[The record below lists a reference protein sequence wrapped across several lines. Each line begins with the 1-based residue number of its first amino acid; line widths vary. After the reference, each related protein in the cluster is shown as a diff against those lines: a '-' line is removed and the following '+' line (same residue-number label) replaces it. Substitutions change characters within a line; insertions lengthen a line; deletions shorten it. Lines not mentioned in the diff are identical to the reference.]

1 MRHAVLLLFS
11 LLPFFLVAQTPN
23 RVTFRGTAVDSAG
36 TPLVGATVMLLVPK
50 DSTLVNFGRSNDKGA
65 FEFKNVRR
73 APYLLK
79 ITYVGYLP
87 YQRDLPAGTDEV
99 VELGTLKLKP
109 IAKELMEVV
118 IRTAKAPLTIRG
130 DTVEYNATSFKV
142 PPGSTV
148 EDLLRKLPGMQV
160 EQDGT
165 IRAQGQEV
173 RRVTVDGKNF
183 FGTDPKLATKNLPAD
198 AIQKVQVFTDK
209 SEQAKITG
217 VDDGKKEKAMN
228 LELKESARK
237 GGFGKVTAGAG
248 GSTTSGARGELKGN
262 YNRFNQKQQFSLI
275 GLLNNTNQTGVN
287 FNDYQ
292 DFRGSQSFNWNDNGD
307 FGFSNA
313 GGVIFFGGNDDEES
327 FSVPIA
333 SNRGQGFSN
342 NGAGGANYNYDTKK
356 TKLSSNYFYNQTRL
370 NLDADI
376 NRENFIPGG
385 SVRTQE
391 TNSRVTFNTAHRG
404 GFRLEQNLDSLNT
417 LLFIGNGRANGAT
430 ERYTSTQD
438 LFRNGTTRN
447 GRTTLNNLTDSR
459 SVAGVGTL
467 IFRHKFAK
475 KGRNF
480 AASLSYSLTGLDG
493 NGDQRSENEFSEGL
507 ARTVSINQ
515 FYNTQSQR
523 GELKSSLFFLE
534 PLSKKFFWESFYNF
548 SLRNDEVDRDVFDRT
563 SESSSVRNTGLSRYY
578 TNRILYNRLGSSLRY
593 SHNGLNLSAGLAG
606 QQFDLDG
613 QFTSDQLSSTAP
625 TKVDRRFFTWVPN
638 ASLNYDLKRNRYLYS
653 NYTVQVR
660 QPSTRDLQPVVDNS
674 NPRFIREGN
683 PDLLPQVSHNLSAGF
698 SYFNP
703 GSFTNLFTS
712 LNYTYHLNQIVN
724 NQTVDTLLVTRVKP
738 GNLSGGTNMGGY
750 MGFGFPLKKTK
761 SALNLNTSINFGK
774 NLLFVNDV
782 LNRTNMQNVNVGLRL
797 DLTPSEKF
805 TLYTNA
811 NAGIT
816 NTRYSVNTSQN
827 QRILN
832 YTLGTDAN
840 VQLPRKFYVNAN
852 FNYRQFINRRFGFDQ
867 RVPILNLAVYKL
879 LLKENKGELRLT
891 VYDVFNQNRGV
902 TQSASLNFVSQE
914 QVRTLARYALLSF
927 TYNMRGVKAQMRR
940 GGGF

>member
-1 MRHAVLLLFS
+1 MRYAALFLFS
-11 LLPFFLVAQTPN
+11 LLPFFLLAQTPN
-23 RVTFRGTAVDSAG
+23 RTTFRGTAVDSSGA
-36 TPLVGATVMLLVPK
+36 PLSGATVMLLVPK

-87 YQRDLPAGTDEV
+87 FQRDLPVGTDEV
-99 VELGTLKLKP
+99 VDLGTLKLKP

-118 IRTAKAPLTIRG
+118 IKTAKAPLTIRG

-165 IRAQGQEV
+165 IRSQGQEV

-198 AIQKVQVFTDK
+198 AIQKVQVFNDK

-217 VDDGKKEKAMN
+217 VDDGKKEKTMN

-307 FGFSNA
+307 FGFSNG
-313 GGVIFFGGNDDEES
+313 GGVFFFGGGDDEES

-342 NGAGGANYNYDTKK
+342 NAAGGANYNYDTKK
-356 TKLSSNYFYNQTRL
+356 TKLSSNYFYNQTNL
-370 NLDADI
+370 TLDADI

-391 TNSRVTFNTAHRG
+391 TNSRLTFNNAHRG
-404 GFRLEQNLDSLNT
+404 GFRLEQTLDSLNT
-417 LLFIGNGRANGAT
+417 LLFIGNGRANGAN
-430 ERYTSTQD
+430 ERYTSTQN
-438 LFRNGTTRN
+438 LFRTEGTRS

-467 IFRHKFAK
+467 IFRHKFMK

-480 AASLSYSLTGLDG
+480 AASLSYSLTDLNG
-493 NGDQRSENEFSEGL
+493 NGDQRSENEFSEGT

-515 FYNTQSQR
+515 FYTTQSQR

-563 SESSSVRNTGLSRYY
+563 GEGDVRNNGLSRYY

-613 QFTSDQLSSTAP
+613 QFTSDQLQSAAP

-638 ASLNYDLKRNRYLYS
+638 VGLNYDLKRNRYLYS

-683 PDLLPQVSHNLSAGF
+683 PDLLPQVSHNLNGGF

-703 GSFTNLFTS
+703 GSFTNLFTN
-712 LNYTYHLNQIVN
+712 LNYTYHVNQIVY
-724 NQTVDTLLVTRVKP
+724 NQTVDTLLVTRTKP
-738 GNLSGGTNMGGY
+738 GNISGGTNVGGF

-761 SALNLNTSINFGK
+761 STLNLNTSINFGK
-774 NLLFVNDV
+774 NLLYVNDV
-782 LNRTNMQNVNVGLRL
+782 LNRTNTQNYNFGLRL

-827 QRILN
+827 QRIYN

-840 VQLPRKFYVNAN
+840 VQLPKQVYLNAN

-867 RVPILNLAVYKL
+867 RVPILNLSVYKL
-879 LLKENKGELRLT
+879 LLKESKGELRLT
-891 VYDVFNQNRGV
+891 VFDVFNQNRGV

-914 QVRTLARYALLSF
+914 QVRTLSRYALLSF

-940 GGGF
+940 SGGF